1 MATGSGKR
9 NNGRSGFVV
18 EATHLSKDLQ
28 MGQVT
33 VHALRGVS
41 LVVQRGE
48 FLSIIGPSG
57 SGKSTLLG
65 LIGGLD
71 SPTAG
76 SVMIDGVDITR
87 LSERALTRV
96 RNEKIGFV
104 FQFFNLV
111 PTLTAL
117 ENVALPVR
125 FARQRGF
132 NPTKRAKDLLAMLDL
147 EDRFNH
153 RPNQLSG
160 GEQQRVAIAR
170 ALANNP
176 PLLLCDEPTGNL
188 DTVSGALVLNALRD
202 VQQSLSTTVI
212 LVTHD
217 MNVASQTERV
227 VALVDGK
234 IADEIDPRS
243 SAQLA
248 AVQMI
253 KNKRASGELAAVKG
267 G

>member
-1 MATGSGKR
+1 
-9 NNGRSGFVV
+9 
-18 EATHLSKDLQ
+18 

-33 VHALRGVS
+33 VNALRGVTLS
-41 LVVQRGE
+41 VAAGE

-76 SVMIDGVDITR
+76 RVRIDGVDITH
-87 LSERALTRV
+87 LSERALTRI

-117 ENVALPVR
+117 ENVALPIQ
-125 FARQRGF
+125 FARQRQF
-132 NPTKRAKDLLAMLDL
+132 NPGKRAKELLAMLELD
-147 EDRFNH
+147 DRMHH
-153 RPNQLSG
+153 RPHQLSG
-160 GEQQRVAIAR
+160 GQQQRVAIAR

-188 DTVSGALVLNALRD
+188 DTVSGGLVMNALRD
-202 VQQSLSTTVI
+202 VREAMNTTVI
-212 LVTHD
+212 IVTHD
-217 MNVASQTERV
+217 MNVASQADRV
-227 VALVDGK
+227 VALVDGR
-234 IADEIDPRS
+234 IADDVDARATAQQAAIEMLREKRS
-243 SAQLA
+243 TGEAA
-248 AVQMI
+248 AVT
-253 KNKRASGELAAVKG
+253 SGN
-267 G
+267 

>member
-1 MATGSGKR
+1 MAAQS
-9 NNGRSGFVV
+9 NPNGYVV
-18 EATHLSKDLQ
+18 QTQDLRKDLQ

-33 VHALRGVS
+33 VSALRGVD
-41 LVVQRGE
+41 LQVNRAE

-71 SPTAG
+71 SPTQG
-76 SVMIDGVDITR
+76 KVYIDGTDITD
-87 LSERALTRV
+87 LNERALTRI

-117 ENVALPVR
+117 ENVALPIQ
-125 FARQRGF
+125 FARNRTF
-132 NPTKRAKDLLAMLDL
+132 NPNKRAKELLELLELD
-147 EDRFNH
+147 DRLDH

-160 GEQQRVAIAR
+160 GQQQRVALAR

-188 DTVSGALVLNALRD
+188 DSVSSKLVMAKLRE
-202 VQQSLSTTVI
+202 VQEEMQTTVVI
-212 LVTHD
+212 VTHD
-217 MNVASQTERV
+217 LGVAQTADRIV
-227 VALVDGK
+227 SLVDGRIDK
-234 IADEIDPRS
+234 DGSPADHAIT
-243 SAQLA
+243 
-248 AVQMI
+248 
-253 KNKRASGELAAVKG
+253 G

>member
-1 MATGSGKR
+1 MS
-9 NNGRSGFVV
+9 NNNRHSDYTHPVV
-18 EATHLSKDLQ
+18 LAENLRKDLQ

-33 VHALRGVS
+33 VHALRDATLTIQAGE
-41 LVVQRGE
+41 LV
-48 FLSIIGPSG
+48 SIIGPSG

-65 LIGGLD
+65 LLGGLD
-71 SPTAG
+71 TPTG
-76 SVMIDGVDITR
+76 GRVVIDDMDITQ

-117 ENVALPVR
+117 ENVALPIQ
-125 FARQRGF
+125 FARQRQF
-132 NPTKRAKDLLAMLDL
+132 NPTKRARELLAMLEL
-147 EDRFNH
+147 GERLNH

-188 DTVSGALVLNALRD
+188 DSVSGGLVMHALRE
-202 VQQSLSTTVI
+202 VQRSMRTTI
-212 LVTHD
+212 IIVTHD
-217 MNVASQTERV
+217 MSIAAQTERV
-227 VALVDGK
+227 ISLVDGC
-234 IADEIDPRS
+234 IQGDMDPR
-243 SAQLA
+243 ALDVVTGTLPTAIDALA
-248 AVQMI
+248 EV
-253 KNKRASGELAAVKG
+253 RA
-267 G
+267 